1 VGFQINTNISS
12 LQAQEYLRIS
22 SDFQSKTISRVT
34 SGLRIVSS
42 GDDAAGLAIANGF
55 RSDQAVLTQGV
66 RNANDGLSQLQI
78 ADGGINNISKLL
90 DRARSLATQS
100 ASGTFSGDR
109 SVLNSEFQSVIGE
122 IDRQAQAIGLDQN
135 GEFAKNLNVFIGG
148 GRANNGTTS
157 ISNGSV
163 SVDLSRST
171 VDAKS
176 LGLKGVQSIGIA
188 NTDIGAGSATTS
200 VSEIVANGTNTA
212 SLAAQGYTDFYI
224 SGAGFSGDDKVKLQ
238 VNLAG
243 VSDTGTLVTAVN
255 NAIDAAG
262 LAGTQAAT
270 AFKNANVQATINTDA
285 AGKKQLAF
293 TSSGSSFQVQA
304 GDRLSNALMG
314 NFTAGSTGKSLTNTV
329 TAGAVTTA
337 GVGTTSQNI
346 IVRVQGGGLASPV
359 DLQIN
364 SGSTTANALTTL
376 SSLVANNAALQA
388 AGISASGLTAVG
400 GTISFT
406 SARGES
412 FNVSALGD
420 NQNRLGLGSYL
431 NNAANGTSFEYT
443 SVTAA
448 SAYAAA
454 AKTNTFDISIGGGSA
469 NSFSIAFAGTETIAD
484 ATILVNA
491 ALTGDAET
499 RAAGLYATNDGTS
512 VTIQS
517 SNGTA
522 FRLNARTAAGSE
534 VLGFGTAGVAAGTS
548 YASSATDA
556 TNVSFFNNGGG
567 SAVSTEFVF
576 NNIVNGQ
583 DVQNVTI
590 AAPDASG
597 APQSLAIKLS
607 NNVADG
613 RNARNIDEALATINS
628 KLQQTNNETLKDIV
642 AVKDYDGTNYKIR
655 FQSTL
660 TDFSV
665 SLSAT
670 GTGSAAGLGTAGQQ
684 GQVYEA
690 AAVAGGSTADISS
703 ADLAS
708 SAVTALS
715 NAVASLGRAQA
726 VVGRGQNQFNY
737 AVNLAQSQLSNLA
750 AAESRIRDA
759 DLASEAANLSKAQIL
774 LQAGV
779 AALAQANS
787 APQQVLSLLRG

>member
-1 VGFQINTNISS
+1 MGFQINTNVSS
-12 LQAQEYLRIS
+12 LQAQEYLRIN

-109 SVLNSEFQSVIGE
+109 GVLNSEFQSVISE

-135 GEFAKNLNVFIGG
+135 GAFAKNLSVFIGG
-148 GRANNGTTS
+148 GRANNGTTA
-157 ISNGSV
+157 IGNGSV
-163 SVDLSRST
+163 GVDLTHST

-176 LGLKGVQSIGIA
+176 LGLKGVQSTGLA
-188 NTDIGAGSATTS
+188 NTDIGTGSATTS
-200 VSEIVANGTNTA
+200 VAQIVADNTNTT
-212 SLAAQGYTDFYI
+212 SLKTQGYTDFFI
-224 SGAGFSGDDKVKLQ
+224 SGPGFTGEDKVKVS

-243 VSDTGTLVTAVN
+243 VSDTGTLVTAIN
-255 NAIDAAG
+255 NAIDSAG

-270 AFKNANVQATINTDA
+270 AFKNANLQATVNTDA
-285 AGKKQLAF
+285 TGKKQLSF
-293 TSSGSSFQVQA
+293 TSANTSFQVQA
-304 GDRLSNALMG
+304 GDRLSNALLG
-314 NFTAGSTGKSLTNTV
+314 NFTSGAIGKDLTNTV

-337 GVGTTSQNI
+337 GTTSQNVI
-346 IVRVQGGGLASPV
+346 IRIQGGGLDAPV

-364 SGSTTANALTTL
+364 SGTTTANALTTL
-376 SSLVANNAALQA
+376 SSLVANNASLQA
-388 AGISASGLTAVG
+388 AGITASGLTAVG

-406 SARGES
+406 SKHGES
-412 FNVSALGD
+412 FNVSTVGD
-420 NQNRLGLGSYL
+420 VGNLLGLGSYR
-431 NNAANGTSFEYT
+431 NTAANGTAFDYT
-443 SVTAA
+443 SITAGTA
-448 SAYAAA
+448 FAAA
-454 AKTNTFDISIGGGSA
+454 AKTNTFDLSIGGGAAQSFSVAVLGTDTIAIATQKLNDALAA
-469 NSFSIAFAGTETIAD
+469 NS
-484 ATILVNA
+484 A
-491 ALTGDAET
+491 ARSG
-499 RAAGLYATNDGTS
+499 GIYASNDGTNI
-512 VTIQS
+512 TLQS

-522 FRLNARTAAGSE
+522 FRLNATTAAGAESI
-534 VLGFGTAGVAAGTS
+534 GFGTAGAAGG
-548 YASSATDA
+548 ASFASTAADA
-556 TNVSFFNNGGG
+556 TNVAFFDNGGG
-567 SAVSTEFVF
+567 SAVGTEFVF
-576 NNIVNGQ
+576 NPVVNGQ
-583 DVQNVTI
+583 DVQTVTI
-590 AAPDASG
+590 TAPNSSG
-597 APQSLAIKLS
+597 AQQSLAVKLS

-613 RNARNIDEALATINS
+613 RNARTIDEAIATINS
-628 KLQQTNNETLKDIV
+628 KLQQSNNDTLNKIV

-660 TDFSV
+660 PNFNV
-665 SLSAT
+665 SLGTT
-670 GTGSAAGLGTAGQQ
+670 GTGSAGGIGTSAQQ
-684 GQVYEA
+684 GQVYSA
-690 AAVAGGSTADISS
+690 GAVAGGSTADIST

-708 SAVTALS
+708 SAVSALS
-715 NAVASLGRAQA
+715 EAVASLGRAQA